1 MSTDTQLVTTLC
13 WKCDEEYPSTVAK
26 CPNCNACNANVNT
39 DAAMFQSQV
48 FELERELAAETEKVK
63 RLREALEKLVERN
76 YQYNG
81 VEARARFGSH
91 DEAVSTVN
99 HARATL
105 EATK

>member
-1 MSTDTQLVTTLC
+1 MSTDT
-13 WKCDEEYPSTVAK
+13 PR
-26 CPNCNACNANVNT
+26 T
-39 DAAMFQSQV
+39 DSVMKQYQSIGLDDSRPTMTDLSRQ
-48 FELERELAAETEKVK
+48 LERELAAETEKVK

>member
-1 MSTDTQLVTTLC
+1 MSTDTPKYKWLNEQEFHELC
-13 WKCDEEYPSTVAK
+13 MDYRGASPLL
-26 CPNCNACNANVNT
+26 ANDCYIRLQEFIV
-39 DAAMFQSQV
+39 SQ
-48 FELERELAAETEKVK
+48 LERELAAETEKVK

>member
-1 MSTDTQLVTTLC
+1 MSTDT
-13 WKCDEEYPSTVAK
+13 PR
-26 CPNCNACNANVNT
+26 T
-39 DAAMFQSQV
+39 DLLFDNYEFDMNGTDLRDGVSQ
-48 FELERELAAETEKVK
+48 LERELAAETEKVK